1 MAPPGTRAVVYE
13 ALAGRTSW
21 GTRGVDGWYCGP
33 AFDHYSNMRFY
44 IPETK
49 AYRITASYDLFSQY
63 CQLLTLSDQ
72 QQNREV
78 AKERIK
84 SVQRLKN
91 RPKKAAIKDLKKTI
105 DAMINGGTLP
115 TSEGEKTAT
124 EGVGPPATTVTTS
137 TNPTNPHVLRDKPR
151 THLKQTRRNT
161 PAAVPPICSH
171 RTSTDEEIT
180 EVAWRRELTTA
191 DGRAKQ
197 QSHPAAPT
205 QHNHTSGD

>member
-13 ALAGRTSW
+13 ALAGRTPW
-21 GTRGVDGWYCGP
+21 GTRGVDGWYCGS
-33 AFDHYSNMRFY
+33 AFDRYRNMCFY

-105 DAMINGGTLP
+105 DAIINGDTLP
-115 TSEGEKTAT
+115 TSEGEKAAT
-124 EGVGPPATTVTTS
+124 
-137 TNPTNPHVLRDKPR
+137 
-151 THLKQTRRNT
+151 
-161 PAAVPPICSH
+161 
-171 RTSTDEEIT
+171 
-180 EVAWRRELTTA
+180 
-191 DGRAKQ
+191 
-197 QSHPAAPT
+197 
-205 QHNHTSGD
+205 